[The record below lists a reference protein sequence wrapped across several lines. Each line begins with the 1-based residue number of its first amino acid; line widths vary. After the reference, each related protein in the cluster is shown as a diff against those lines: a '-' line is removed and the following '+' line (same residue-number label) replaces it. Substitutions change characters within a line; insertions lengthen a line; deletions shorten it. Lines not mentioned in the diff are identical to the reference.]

1 MKRNALKI
9 WITYFLAAVWF
20 VNGFFCKVVNFVP
33 RHQKIVERILDIEN
47 ARSLTL
53 LIGFAETG
61 MAIWII
67 SGMWVRLNVIV
78 QILII
83 ATMNTLEFF
92 LAPDL
97 LLWGKANAIF
107 AFMLLLLI
115 YYKEFYIT
123 NKKTACYY
131 S

>member
-1 MKRNALKI
+1 MKKQAFKI
-9 WITYFLAAVWF
+9 WINYFLAAVWLI
-20 VNGFFCKVVNFVP
+20 NGLFCKVLNFVP
-33 RHQKIVERILDIEN
+33 RHQKIVERILDIDN
-47 ARSLTL
+47 ARLLTL
-53 LIGFAETG
+53 LIGYAEIG

-67 SGMWVRLNVIV
+67 SGIQSRLNAIV

-107 AFMLLLLI
+107 AFTLLLLI
-115 YYKEFYIT
+115 YYKEFYLT
-123 NKKTACYY
+123 NKKTEC
-131 S
+131 

>member
-1 MKRNALKI
+1 MKKVLIHNLINYLIAI
-9 WITYFLAAVWF
+9 VWF
-20 VNGFFCKVVNFVP
+20 ANGFFCKVLDLVP
-33 RHQKIVERILDIEN
+33 KHQKIVERILGTDN

-53 LIGFAETG
+53 LIGFAEIG

-67 SGMWVRLNVIV
+67 SGIRSRLNAIV
-78 QILII
+78 QMLII

-107 AFMLLLLI
+107 AFLLLLLI
-115 YYKEFYIT
+115 YYKEFYLT
-123 NKKTACYY
+123 NKKYT